1 MSDDVA
7 PGRSLLFP
15 VISHGAELLVQGY
28 LMRRN
33 ILAYKA
39 PPHNEGYDLIC
50 IHPDPHEV
58 KKPIRIQVKSRYAI
72 DCDKTFPVKQ
82 PR

>member
-39 PPHNEGYDLIC
+39 PPHNEGYSSVSI
-50 IHPDPHEV
+50 
-58 KKPIRIQVKSRYAI
+58 PIRTRSRSRFASRWRAATPLTAI
-72 DCDKTFPVKQ
+72 KPSRWNS
-82 PR
+82 PG